1 MSISEQ
7 HPSTAGQSGDRHGPA
22 ELLADAVASVREAAE
37 VLFAAQC
44 DDELIGVVEQIAQ
57 ARSALTAVEASA
69 VVEADARELA
79 MSRLHY
85 TSTGDWLTHLGGLRK
100 GQGRR
105 IVKQAHALTGPLVQ
119 TRAAMAAGRVSPEQA
134 EVIVK
139 SVAELPSG
147 EAIRTRGEQTLLE
160 HAEAFD
166 ATDLARTGRH
176 LVRVVDP
183 DGADRKLERELA
195 REERA
200 AHHDRYL
207 SITPDGAAACGSR
220 AAGPWRTVPY

>member
-1 MSISEQ
+1 MSISE
-7 HPSTAGQSGDRHGPA
+7 HPTTQQHGPA
-22 ELLADAVASVREAAE
+22 VVLAQLVSTLRDLDSTWWTS
-37 VLFAAQC
+37 QS
-44 DDELIGVVEQIAQ
+44 DDELVTTVELVEQTRAALAAVQ
-57 ARSALTAVEASA
+57 AGA
-69 VVEADARELA
+69 VVEADARDLA
-79 MSRLHY
+79 KTKLHY
-85 TSTGDWLTHLGGLRK
+85 TSTGDWLTHSGGLRK

-105 IVKQAHALTGPLVQ
+105 IVKQAHALTGPLES
-119 TRAAMAAGRVSPEQA
+119 TRTAMTAGRVSPEQA

-139 SVAELPSG
+139 SIESLPSG
-147 EAIRTRGEQTLLE
+147 EAIRARGEQTLLE
-160 HAEAFD
+160 HAAAFD
-166 ATDLARTGRH
+166 ATDLATTGRH
-176 LVRVVDP
+176 LVKVVDP